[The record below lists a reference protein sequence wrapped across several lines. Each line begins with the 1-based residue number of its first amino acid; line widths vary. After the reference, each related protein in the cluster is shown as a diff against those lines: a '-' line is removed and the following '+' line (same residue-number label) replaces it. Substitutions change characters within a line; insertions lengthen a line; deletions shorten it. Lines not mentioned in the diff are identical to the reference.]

1 MLVFTGMVLL
11 AITAEVGAR
20 PNILPNGEVLQVEDE
35 FAAVRNSADPMLR
48 RKKYMLKNKEK
59 LWGGAVVTFKMR
71 DLMWI
76 SAQHPYRTVH
86 DAMRDIMQKT
96 CVRFKERS
104 GEADYVYIE
113 YEFSQ
118 ASSHSDLGRKGGMQV
133 LNIHGGAFDKRTVL
147 HELGHVLGLED
158 EHSRPDRDH
167 YIKVIKA
174 NLAGGTS
181 EVFELVDR
189 EKTNLLGEPFDYKS
203 IMMYHDT
210 AYSSDPKNLK
220 TLVSKTEHR
229 VPTEPTTQLSPG
241 DIRRI
246 NDLYR
251 CEGID
256 QKPKFP
262 FDVACSFDDNSCGF
276 KGLRRFERRQRV
288 WERKKKPYPGFSTTE
303 PDGGYLIWS
312 VNPVKKLTTE
322 DHIWSVGFYG
332 TRPHHSIRGQ
342 EGCVKF
348 KYSFN
353 TGGKGRHTLKV
364 SR

>member
-1 MLVFTGMVLL
+1 MVLL
-11 AITAEVGAR
+11 AIAAEVGGR
-20 PNILPNGEVLQVEDE
+20 PNIMSNGEVLQVEDE
-35 FAAVRNSADPMLR
+35 FATVRADPTLR
-48 RKKYMLKNKEK
+48 RKKYMLNNKEQ
-59 LWGGAVVTFKMR
+59 LWGGAVVPFQIE
-71 DLMWI
+71 DFMWT
-76 SAQHPYRTVH
+76 SVH
-86 DAMRDIMQKT
+86 HRHLVLQDAMRDIMQKT

-104 GEADYVYIE
+104 GEPDYVYIKFE
-113 YEFSQ
+113 YVER
-118 ASSHSDLGRKGGMQV
+118 ASSSHLGRKGGMQV
-133 LNIHGGAFDKRTVL
+133 LNIYGRAFEKRTVL

-158 EHSRPDRDH
+158 EHRRPDRDR
-167 YIKVIKA
+167 YIEVLWA
-174 NLAGGTS
+174 NLDLGGCDH
-181 EVFELVDR
+181 FKPVDR
-189 EKTNLLGEPFDYKS
+189 EETNLLGEPFDYKS

-262 FDVACSFDDNSCGF
+262 YDVACSFDDNDCGF
-276 KGLRRFERRQRV
+276 KGLWCEEREQSL
-288 WERKKKPYPGFSTTE
+288 WKWKKKPFRGFSKPE
-303 PDGGYLIWS
+303 PEGGYLIWS
-312 VNPVKKLTTE
+312 VKPVEKLMTE
-322 DHIWSVGFYG
+322 ENIWSVGFYG

-353 TGGKGRHTLKV
+353 TGGMGRHTLKV